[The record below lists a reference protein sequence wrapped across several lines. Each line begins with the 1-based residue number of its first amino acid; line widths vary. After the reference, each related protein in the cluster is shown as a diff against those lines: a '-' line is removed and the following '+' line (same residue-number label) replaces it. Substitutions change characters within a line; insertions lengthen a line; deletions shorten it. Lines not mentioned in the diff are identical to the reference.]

1 MELFQ
6 LVASLNQCIDCVKQG
21 KIAFHGEK
29 FIPVHLRMK
38 SYFSSNSL
46 ERYLQII
53 NLVVFLTFLQI
64 LELAEA
70 R

>member
-1 MELFQ
+1 MQWLR
-6 LVASLNQCIDCVKQG
+6 KTG
-21 KIAFHGEK
+21 KNGEK